1 MKSDSKKFRPAVPLC
16 AVFCLS
22 PFIIGVYYEW
32 LSCIVSI
39 MLIGFLCYC
48 RIAAGKIKI
57 PLTPLMAACSVI
69 VIFFAISPLWAV
81 DKGMTVLGAVK
92 FLPLPL
98 FCISIAQTEIKS
110 REKMLLTI
118 PAVGALMTVGA
129 FLLSRISRLS
139 GYFLVSGRLSGFFQ
153 YSNTFA
159 AYLLVGLIIAVSGYK
174 KTAIQMPVCAI
185 LLFGIF
191 MSGSRTVFI
200 LLALSVLLFIIFIKN
215 KKTKLLI
222 LGIFAFL
229 TVFAAIFAVV
239 TDRLDTIGRFLTSS
253 LNSSTFI
260 GRILYY
266 KDALPVIL
274 KHPLGLGYM
283 GYYFLQGSFKTGV
296 YTVVN
301 IHNDFLQILLD
312 IGWLPFAICLWAA
325 VKAFIKCPPMSKAV
339 IAAILSHCLLDFD
352 LQYISVCFVL
362 IAAMSDEPKK
372 FLEIRSKSAISLCC
386 IAATALQCYFG
397 IAAGLY
403 YFNDYSAAAKIY
415 PAYTSAYVE
424 MISYGESIEEM
435 DALADEIFKYNDSV
449 SIAHSIK
456 GRAAFARG
464 DVESMIEYMRGAV
477 LLSRYRIDE
486 YRDYRDMLKLAINAY
501 ENAGDENS
509 AEYCREYLAEIY
521 MILKRTEQTTSP
533 LAWKIDV
540 KPILEMD

>member
-1 MKSDSKKFRPAVPLC
+1 MKSISKKSPSAVPLY
-16 AVFCLS
+16 AIFCFS
-22 PFIIGVYYEW
+22 PFLIGVYYEW
-32 LSCIVSI
+32 LSCIVS
-39 MLIGFLCYC
+39 LFLVGYLFYC
-48 RIAAGKIKI
+48 RIAAGKIKF

-81 DKGMTVLGAVK
+81 DKGMTVFGAVK

-98 FCISIAQTEIKS
+98 FCISISQTESSQRDK
-110 REKMLLTI
+110 L
-118 PAVGALMTVGA
+118 LMTVPVTGTVMTA
-129 FLLSRISRLS
+129 VSFALSLVPKLS
-139 GYFLVSGRLSGFFQ
+139 GFFLVSGRLSGFFQ

-159 AYLLVGLIIAVSGYK
+159 AYLIVGLIITVLGYK
-174 KTAIQMPVCAI
+174 KFSLQIPISAI

-191 MSGSRTVFI
+191 MSGSRAVFI
-200 LLALSVLLFIIFIKN
+200 LLALSVLFFIIFIKN
-215 KKTKLLI
+215 KKTKFLI
-222 LGIFAFL
+222 LGIFISL
-229 TVFAAIFAVV
+229 TVLAAIFAAV
-239 TDRLDTIGRFLTSS
+239 TGRLDTIGRFLTAS

-266 KDALPVIL
+266 KDSLPVIL

-312 IGWLPFAICLWAA
+312 IGWLPFAICIWAA

-362 IAAMSDEPKK
+362 IVAMSDEPKK
-372 FLEIRSKSAISLCC
+372 FLEIRSKSGISLLC
-386 IAATALQCYFG
+386 IAATALQFYFG

-403 YFNDYSAAAKIY
+403 YFNEYSAAAKIY

>member
-1 MKSDSKKFRPAVPLC
+1 MKSISKKSPSAVPLY
-16 AVFCLS
+16 AIFCFS
-22 PFIIGVYYEW
+22 PFLIGVYYEW
-32 LSCIVSI
+32 LSCIVS
-39 MLIGFLCYC
+39 LFLVGYLFYC
-48 RIAAGKIKI
+48 RIAAGKIKF

-81 DKGMTVLGAVK
+81 DKGMTVFGAVK

-98 FCISIAQTEIKS
+98 FCISISQTESSQRDK
-110 REKMLLTI
+110 L
-118 PAVGALMTVGA
+118 LMTVPVTGTVMTA
-129 FLLSRISRLS
+129 VSFALSLVPKLS
-139 GYFLVSGRLSGFFQ
+139 GFFLVSGRLSGFFQ

-159 AYLLVGLIIAVSGYK
+159 AYLIVGLIITVLGYK
-174 KTAIQMPVCAI
+174 KFSLQIPISAI

-200 LLALSVLLFIIFIKN
+200 LLALSVLFFIIFIKN
-215 KKTKLLI
+215 KKTKFLI
-222 LGIFAFL
+222 LGIFISL
-229 TVFAAIFAVV
+229 TVLAAIFAAV
-239 TDRLDTIGRFLTSS
+239 TGRLDTIGRFLTAS

-266 KDALPVIL
+266 KDSLPVIL

-312 IGWLPFAICLWAA
+312 IGWLPFAICIWAA

-362 IAAMSDEPKK
+362 IVAMSDEPKK
-372 FLEIRSKSAISLCC
+372 FLEIRSKSGISLLC
-386 IAATALQCYFG
+386 IAATALQFYFG

-403 YFNDYSAAAKIY
+403 YFNEYSAAAKIY